1 MKKQLYITLSA
12 PAYKGAPYPKF
23 DKMSVNESAFED
35 CVRAKSWSMCA
46 KGNDGYVSWISQET
60 DYPTEAWENEVKRA
74 FKANGFEGT
83 VHVRFGSRMKG
94 IHLEYDLQVN

>member
-1 MKKQLYITLSA
+1 MTALLLTLVGQLGVVAQTKIAVITDTHVIA
-12 PAYKGAPYPKF
+12 PELLINKG
-23 DKMSVNESAFED
+23 
-35 CVRAKSWSMCA
+35 
-46 KGNDGYVSWISQET
+46 T
-60 DYPTEAWENEVKRA
+60 AWENEVKRA